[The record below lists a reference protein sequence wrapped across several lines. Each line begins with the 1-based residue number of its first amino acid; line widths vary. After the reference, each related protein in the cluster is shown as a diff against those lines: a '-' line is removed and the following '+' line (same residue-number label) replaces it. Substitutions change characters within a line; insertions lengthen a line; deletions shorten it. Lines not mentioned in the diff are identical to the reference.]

1 MKSWNEF
8 THFAGVDWA
17 KDHHDVTIIDAA
29 GKIVDEIT
37 IEHTAEGWLKFRQ
50 RLARYPAL
58 AIAVESGQ
66 GLVIEQLVLTAAVI
80 YVVPAKNAAA
90 YRTRKAP
97 SGTKTDRLDAWCL
110 ACALRS
116 EGHDWRAVDTPDEL
130 TQKLRILCRDQVALI
145 EQRVAFINQL
155 QSALR
160 EYYPAAMDAFDEWT
174 APSAWAFIEQFPDP
188 GALAKAGKR
197 HWEKFLHTH
206 RLARPGIYEKRL
218 EIFKNA
224 GQLIATPAVTAAK
237 SILARCLCEML
248 RVLQRQIDTYD
259 TQIKTLFEQ
268 HPDHGIFTSLPGA
281 GPRLAPRLLSEIGAE
296 RNLFADANALQCYG
310 GTAPISYQSG
320 QINKVKVRHAC
331 NKHLRAAIHLWV
343 GGAAL
348 RCPWSQVYYKA
359 MRQRGKSHACALR
372 NLGQRWLKIVWKMWQ
387 THSPYDPSLHAK
399 NQLKHGSWVLQVNPA

>member
-1 MKSWNEF
+1 
-8 THFAGVDWA
+8 
-17 KDHHDVTIIDAA
+17 
-29 GKIVDEIT
+29 
-37 IEHTAEGWLKFRQ
+37 
-50 RLARYPAL
+50 
-58 AIAVESGQ
+58 
-66 GLVIEQLVLTAAVI
+66 
-80 YVVPAKNAAA
+80 
-90 YRTRKAP
+90 
-97 SGTKTDRLDAWCL
+97 LDAWCL